1 MTFKLFNIINA
12 LFIRGKQVVLRRYS
26 DVYGDYCNINYYD
39 ENSDIMDINNDLEKY
54 PDAKLFEFNGDF
66 YKEIEY

>member
-12 LFIRGKQVVLRRYS
+12 LFIRGKQVVLRRYL
-26 DVYGDYCNINYYD
+26 DKYEMYEDIRYYD
-39 ENSDIMDINNDLEKY
+39 ENSDIMDVNDDLEEY
-54 PDAKLFEFNGDF
+54 PDAKLFEFDGDF